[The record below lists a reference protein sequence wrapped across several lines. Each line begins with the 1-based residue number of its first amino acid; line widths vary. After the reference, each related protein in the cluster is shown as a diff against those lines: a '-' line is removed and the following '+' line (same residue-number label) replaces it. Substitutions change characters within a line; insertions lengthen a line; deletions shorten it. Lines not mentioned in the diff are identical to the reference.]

1 MIWFV
6 WTTILSLI
14 NFIEDQKIFRILVHV
29 VDSVKFVSKRDDKYS
44 NIYWERRFDLFR
56 SNDEALLIISEILE
70 KLGITITSIFLT
82 KEETSTHIKFEI
94 ASDRFT

>member
-1 MIWFV
+1 VLSLVAFVFLLRLLLYKSNKSCLVEANYLGNFLSLLNDFLCNNIRAIVEHMIWFV

-44 NIYWERRFDLFR
+44 NIY
-56 SNDEALLIISEILE
+56 
-70 KLGITITSIFLT
+70 
-82 KEETSTHIKFEI
+82 
-94 ASDRFT
+94 